1 MKIRILNLFAATFV
15 SISAI
20 VFSAQTS
27 HAEDKPLPS
36 GTYKLDK
43 HHASLTFKV
52 LHMGFSNYTADFD
65 DFDAT
70 LELDPAKP
78 ENAKV
83 TAIVNPNS
91 LDLPSPPDG
100 FIKEILGDKWLNAAK
115 FPQIT
120 FTSTKVEMI
129 DGKTAR
135 INGDLE
141 LMGVKKP
148 IVLDAVFNGGHA
160 GSAME
165 SNARVG
171 FSAKT
176 NFNRSDFG
184 FTQGIPAAGSNMG
197 VGDKISVEIEAE
209 FKGPAQQ
216 K

>member
-1 MKIRILNLFAATFV
+1 MKIFNFLASTFSLAAFAFF
-15 SISAI
+15 IQP
-20 VFSAQTS
+20 AQ
-27 HAEDKPLPS
+27 AENKPLPA

-52 LHMGFSNYTADFD
+52 MHMGFSNYTADFD

-70 LELDPAKP
+70 LEIDPAKP

-83 TAIVNPNS
+83 TATVNPGS

-100 FIKEILGDKWLNAAK
+100 FTQEILGDKWLNAAK

-129 DGKTAR
+129 DAKTAR

-165 SNARVG
+165 SNARIG

-176 NFNRSDFG
+176 SFNRSDFG
-184 FTQGIPAAGSNMG
+184 FKQGIPPAGSNMG
-197 VGDKISVEIEAE
+197 IGDKVSVEIEAE